1 MARIYLSSTFEDL
14 KAHRSAVYRVLRQ
27 MRHDAVSME
36 DYTAGEARPLDAC
49 LADVAACDVYI
60 GLFAWRY
67 GYVPVEDNPEAVSI
81 TELEYRQ
88 AGQTGKPR
96 LVFLLDPAVPWP
108 RAYSDDVTG
117 DGDRGA
123 RIKAFRDRLGQEH
136 LRASFTSPDDLASAV
151 SVALV
156 RQLQAFTEAGLREER
171 RRLAEESQQ
180 RSERRGLRVVGAH
193 VLDVGELFKGRL
205 TEQRELGK
213 LLADRATRVV
223 SVIGRP
229 GIGKTALASKV
240 LGELERGRWPH
251 TDEAIPVD
259 GIVYMSTRTRGVSLE
274 RLFLDC
280 AALLGGDREA
290 ALIKV
295 WSSAHLDTAQKSER
309 LFQALDSGLYVV
321 LLDHMEE
328 LLDESGTLTDPDLRT
343 FFERSL
349 VSSHGA
355 RVLLTS
361 RTPLAFESR
370 LLRFDR
376 RVSLTEGLAAPE
388 AIAFL
393 REMDPSGVFGIQAI
407 PDDQL
412 ARAVERVHGIPRA
425 LEVLAGIIKD
435 EPFRT
440 LDEILE
446 RFYEEDAA
454 DELIREGYRRLDQ
467 DERRG
472 IDALAVLGRPV
483 PPVAVQFMLEPV
495 APGLNAEAVL
505 RRLIHI
511 HMVTFD
517 RVARTVALN
526 PIDQDFAYREL
537 PDEGDDS
544 KPSLER
550 RAADYYARLR
560 VPRAEWRSALDF
572 EPDLL
577 ELTHLLRARDHEAA
591 TGALQRID
599 AEFVAGRGQAR
610 RLEALLLR
618 VDASS
623 TDVRLRMGAD
633 FALGQCYMFLGPL
646 EKALHHLHRARAA
659 AADLDDA
666 EIALR
671 ATGFLGEVFR
681 RLGRLD
687 EAVTHLE
694 PAADLS
700 SPVGRHSN
708 FPLLLGLGYVYQ
720 RRFDA
725 AVAVGDRM
733 MEVAASERDDELRA
747 QALNVLALAALG
759 VRRYDAALD
768 RATQAAEI
776 YRQREARD
784 PLGYMLNVQGL
795 AQAGLGRPADAQ
807 HCFQSG
813 LARSRQDD
821 NPRLEGFCSFNLAR
835 LQRAQG
841 DPQRAL
847 DAATAAER
855 IFGGI
860 AAAEREAASELV
872 RVIEAEREGRTIA
885 QARALIAC
893 ARHSA
898 ATPDLLGPEDLLEE
912 AERLAREHGA
922 PDVLADAASARGAP
936 HGAGG

>member
-14 KAHRSAVYRVLRQ
+14 KEHRAAVYRVLRQ
-27 MRHDAVSME
+27 MRHDVVSME
-36 DYTAGEARPLDAC
+36 DYTAGEARPVEAC
-49 LADVAACDVYI
+49 LADVAACDVYV
-60 GLFAWRY
+60 GVFAWRY
-67 GYVPVEDNPEAVSI
+67 GYVPADGNPGGLSI
-81 TELEYRQ
+81 TELEYRH
-88 AGQTGKPR
+88 AGETGKPR

-108 RAYSDDVTG
+108 RAFSDDVTG
-117 DGDRGA
+117 EGDRGA
-123 RIKAFRDRLGQEH
+123 RIKAFRERLERER
-136 LRASFTSPDDLASAV
+136 LRARFTSPDDLASEV

-156 RQLQAFTEAGLREER
+156 KQLQAFTEAGLKEER
-171 RRLAEESQQ
+171 RRLAEESTQ
-180 RSERRGLRVVGAH
+180 RAERRGLRVVGAH

-223 SVIGRP
+223 SVVGRP

-240 LGELERGRWPH
+240 LGELEQGHWPH

-280 AALLGGDREA
+280 AALLGGEREA
-290 ALIKV
+290 ALVNV
-295 WSSAHLDTAQKSER
+295 WSSAHLDTAQKCER
-309 LFQALDSGLYVV
+309 LLRALDDGLYVI
-321 LLDHMEE
+321 LLDHIEE
-328 LLDESGTLTDPDLRT
+328 LIDERGMLADPDLRT

-355 RVLLTS
+355 RVLITS

-376 RVSLTEGLAAPE
+376 RVSLTEGLTVPE
-388 AIAFL
+388 GIAFL

-412 ARAVERVHGIPRA
+412 ARAVDRVHGIPRA

-435 EPFRT
+435 EPFRA

-446 RFYEEDAA
+446 RFYEKDAA

-467 DERRG
+467 DERRA

-483 PPVAVQFMLEPV
+483 PPVAVQFMLEPFV
-495 APGLNAEAVL
+495 PGLNAEAVL

-511 HMVTFD
+511 HMVTLD
-517 RVARTVALN
+517 RAARTVALN
-526 PIDQDFAYREL
+526 AIDQDFAYREL
-537 PDEGDDS
+537 PDDGDYS
-544 KPSLER
+544 RPLLER
-550 RAADYYARLR
+550 RAADYYERLR

-577 ELTHLLRARDHEAA
+577 ELTHLLRAHDQDRAA
-591 TGALQRID
+591 RALQGID
-599 AEFVAGRGQAR
+599 AEFVATRGYAR
-610 RLEALLLR
+610 RLAALLSQ
-618 VDASS
+618 VDEASAEP
-623 TDVRLRMGAD
+623 RLRMSAD
-633 FALGQCYMFLGPL
+633 FALGQCHLFLGPL
-646 EKALHHLHRARAA
+646 EEALRHLHRARAA
-659 AADLDDA
+659 AAEAGDA

-671 ATGFLGEVFR
+671 STGFLGEALR

-687 EAVTHLE
+687 EAVAHLE

-700 SPVGRHSN
+700 TRVGRYSN
-708 FPLLLGLGYVYQ
+708 FPLALGLSYAYHG
-720 RRFDA
+720 RFDA
-725 AVAVGDRM
+725 ALDVGNRM
-733 MEVAASERDDELRA
+733 MAAAASDDDDELRA

-759 VRRYDAALD
+759 DRRYDAALD

-776 YRQREARD
+776 YRRRDARD
-784 PLGYMLNVQGL
+784 PLGYMLNLQGL
-795 AQAGLGRPADAQ
+795 AHAGLGRSADALR
-807 HCFQSG
+807 CFESS
-813 LARSRQDD
+813 LAASRQDD

-835 LQRAQG
+835 LHRANG

-847 DAATAAER
+847 EAARAAER
-855 IFGGI
+855 IFSSI
-860 AAAEREAASELV
+860 AAPERQAAIELV
-872 RVIEAEREGRTIA
+872 RAIEGERDGDPIR

-893 ARHSA
+893 AQHSG
-898 ATPDLLGPEDLLEE
+898 ATPDLLAPDDLLEE
-912 AERLAREHGA
+912 AARLGREHG
-922 PDVLADAASARGAP
+922 GAV
-936 HGAGG
+936 

>member
-14 KAHRSAVYRVLRQ
+14 KDHRAAVYRVLRQ
-27 MRHDAVSME
+27 MRHDVVSME
-36 DYTAGEARPLDAC
+36 DYTAGEARPVDAC

-60 GLFAWRY
+60 GVFAWRY
-67 GYVPVEDNPEAVSI
+67 GYVPGDDNPDALSI

-88 AGQTGKPR
+88 AGRTGKPR

-108 RAYSDDVTG
+108 RAFSDDVTG

-123 RIKAFRDRLGQEH
+123 RIKALRDRLGQEH
-136 LRASFTSPDDLASAV
+136 LRATFTSPDDLASEV

-156 RQLQAFTEAGLREER
+156 KQLQAFTEAGLREER
-171 RRLAEESQQ
+171 QRLAEESSQ
-180 RSERRGLRVVGAH
+180 RSERSGLRVVGAH

-213 LLADRATRVV
+213 MLADRATRVV

-240 LGELERGRWPH
+240 LGDLEQGQWPH

-259 GIVYMSTRTRGVSLE
+259 GIVYMSTRTRGISLE

-290 ALIKV
+290 ALVKV
-295 WSSAHLDTAQKSER
+295 WSSGHLDTAQKSER
-309 LFQALDSGLYVV
+309 LLRELDSGLYVI
-321 LLDHMEE
+321 LLDHVEE
-328 LLDESGTLTDPDLRT
+328 CLDESGTLTDPDLRT

-349 VSSHGA
+349 VSPHGP

-376 RVSLTEGLAAPE
+376 RVSLTEGLATPE
-388 AIAFL
+388 GIAFL
-393 REMDPSGVFGIQAI
+393 RDMDPSGVFGIQVI

-425 LEVLAGIIKD
+425 LEVLGGIIKD

-440 LDEILE
+440 LDEILD

-467 DERRG
+467 DERRAM
-472 IDALAVLGRPV
+472 DALAVLGRPV

-495 APGLNAEAVL
+495 LPGLNAEAVL

-511 HMVTFD
+511 HMVTLD
-517 RVARTVALN
+517 RAARTVALN

-537 PDEGDDS
+537 PDAGDYS
-544 KPSLER
+544 KPLLER

-560 VPRAEWRSALDF
+560 VPRGQWRSALDF

-577 ELTHLLRARDHEAA
+577 ELTHLLRARDYDRAA
-591 TGALQRID
+591 DALQRID
-599 AEFVAGRGQAR
+599 AEFVATRGYAR
-610 RLEALLLR
+610 RLEALLSR
-618 VDASS
+618 VDEAS
-623 TDVRLRMGAD
+623 DARLRIGAD

-659 AADLDDA
+659 AADLGYA
-666 EIALR
+666 EVALR
-671 ATGFLGEVFR
+671 ATGFLGETLR

-694 PAADLS
+694 AAADLS

-708 FPLLLGLGYVYQ
+708 FPLLLGLAYVYQ

-725 AVAVGDRM
+725 GVRVGDRM
-733 MEVAASERDDELRA
+733 MEVAASESDDELRA
-747 QALNVLALAALG
+747 QALNVLSLAALG
-759 VRRYDAALD
+759 ARHFEAALD
-768 RATQAAEI
+768 RAAQAAEI
-776 YRQREARD
+776 YRQRDAMD
-784 PLGYMLNVQGL
+784 PFGYMLNVQGL
-795 AQAGLGRPADAQ
+795 AQAGLGRIADAQ
-807 HCFQSG
+807 
-813 LARSRQDD
+813 RS
-821 NPRLEGFCSFNLAR
+821 F
-835 LQRAQG
+835 
-841 DPQRAL
+841 
-847 DAATAAER
+847 ER
-855 IFGGI
+855 
-860 AAAEREAASELV
+860 AAS
-872 RVIEAEREGRTIA
+872 R
-885 QARALIAC
+885 
-893 ARHSA
+893 
-898 ATPDLLGPEDLLEE
+898 
-912 AERLAREHGA
+912 
-922 PDVLADAASARGAP
+922 
-936 HGAGG
+936 